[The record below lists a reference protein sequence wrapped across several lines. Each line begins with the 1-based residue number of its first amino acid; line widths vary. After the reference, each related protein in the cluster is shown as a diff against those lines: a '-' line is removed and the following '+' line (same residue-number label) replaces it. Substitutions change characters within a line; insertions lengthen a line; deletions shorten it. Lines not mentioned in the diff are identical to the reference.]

1 MNFGLETGVLLNK
14 TLNSSHNIYCEYSPE
29 DPSCWYE
36 AAPLDFKLTPGK
48 VVSAIAIAI
57 LIVVALSGNMLVC
70 TAFFVYQ
77 RLRKTTNYFIIS
89 LALSDILV
97 AAVSMPIW
105 LSYVVTGWQ
114 TLPLWIDFVTLHRF
128 LHWFDILAGVSSI
141 TNLTAISIDRCLSIK
156 MPLLHRTRMTN
167 TIAVIIVLFAW
178 IYSII
183 LASISLVQFHYYTA
197 IVASLGFFIPL
208 AIIIVSYSMIYFQV
222 KSGGYSDQDWNLERT
237 LIIVISVFVIC
248 WLPFFMFA
256 IIYNYCFSCTFN
268 DADLPYII
276 NFTKWMH
283 YLNSCCNP
291 FIYGLFNLN
300 FKNAFRALLRHC
312 FVLRSS
318 DNDGATRARNGDKT
332 TIKCQIMGLKRSLQ
346 LKRKGRGG
354 SFLSSDD
361 ADNAST
367 YVTVSSSPNIK
378 LCSEPRHTVKNGM
391 DLHNSTVSRGNAEF
405 INEPINPEMNSDN
418 SSDLPSSPLYCLESE
433 EDSVNRSFLQ
443 SEDSQESCV

>member
-1 MNFGLETGVLLNK
+1 MSFGLETVGLFNE
-14 TLNSSHNIYCEYSPE
+14 TLNSSYNIYCQYSPE
-29 DPSCWYE
+29 DPSCWDVG
-36 AAPLDFKLTPGK
+36 APPDFKLTPGR
-48 VVSAIAIAI
+48 VASAIAIAI

-97 AAVSMPIW
+97 AAVVMPIW
-105 LSYVVTGWQ
+105 LSFEVTGWNS
-114 TLPLWIDFVTLHRF
+114 LPPWIDYVMLQRF
-128 LHWFDILAGVSSI
+128 WKWFDILAGVSSI
-141 TNLTAISIDRCLSIK
+141 ANLTAISIDRCLSIK

-183 LASISLVQFHYYTA
+183 LASLSLGQFQYYTA

-208 AIIIVSYSMIYFQV
+208 AIIIVSYSMIYCQV
-222 KSGGYSDQDWNLERT
+222 KWGGYSDQDWNLERT
-237 LIIVISVFVIC
+237 LIIVISVFVVC
-248 WLPFFMFA
+248 WLPFFIFA
-256 IIYNYCFSCTFN
+256 IIYHYCFSCKLN
-268 DADLPYII
+268 YQDIPYII
-276 NFTKWMH
+276 SFTKWMH

-300 FKNAFRALLRHC
+300 FKNAFRALLKHC
-312 FVLRSS
+312 FVLKGSE
-318 DNDGATRARNGDKT
+318 NDGTARARTGDKT

-367 YVTVSSSPNIK
+367 YVTVSSSPTIK
-378 LCSEPRHTVKNGM
+378 PCSEPKYTLNGM
-391 DLHNSTVSRGNAEF
+391 DLHNSAVDRRNAEF
-405 INEPINPEMNSDN
+405 INDPIHREMSSDN
-418 SSDLPSSPLYCLESE
+418 SNGLPSSPLYSLESE

-443 SEDSQESCV
+443 SDDSQESCV